1 MAIPAKLHEQIISEL
16 LPQNAKFSGALIG
29 TAASP
34 GIARGP
40 AFLCPCG
47 QRLAIPRRTVSENEL
62 PQELEKLEAA
72 IRDAEHDLQ
81 TLQEETSRN
90 VGKKEAEIFEV
101 QKLLLHDPTFR
112 SEITGRCL
120 RDRVN
125 VEAALAG
132 AIEKLTSLFAQ
143 LEDPYYR
150 ERAADLRDMGQ
161 RVMEILLRSPAGRI
175 SPTLPEG
182 SIIVTGELLP
192 SLTAQLNR
200 TRVAGLIAEG
210 GGLTAHAVILARS
223 LGIPTLVNVPNAV
236 SKIHT
241 GDRLVMD
248 GLAGRVFINP
258 SKGILREYDRLE
270 EDFKAH
276 QNALKEVIDLPA
288 VTVDGVKIKLS
299 ASIGKTADAEAAV
312 RFKAEGIGLYRTEF
326 VFLVEDHFPTE
337 EEQYRIYRATVE
349 RVKPREVVIRALD
362 VGSDKLLPYFPL
374 PHEVNP
380 SLGFRGTRLLLAHPE
395 ILRTQLRA
403 ILRLSATHPVSL
415 LFPMIAGVDEMV
427 EARRIVERIKSELSA
442 AGQAFNAHIPVGAMI
457 ETPAA
462 AITARRIAREADFLS
477 IGTNDL
483 VQYLLISD
491 RTSPAMTAYYEP
503 LHPAVLH
510 VLKSVIDIG
519 GAENKGVSV
528 CGEMAGNPA
537 YIELLLGLGARS
549 LSVSPGEI
557 LGIKKMVRSLSIERA
572 ESVARRALELGTV
585 QEIKTCLQNP

>member
-1 MAIPAKLHEQIISEL
+1 MAFPVNSQGQTISEL
-16 LPQNAKFSGALIG
+16 SPHDGGRPAALRG
-29 TAASP
+29 VAASP
-34 GIARGP
+34 GIVRGP

-47 QRLAIPRRTVSENEL
+47 QHLAVPRRAVGEKEL
-62 PQELEKLEAA
+62 PEELERLEAA
-72 IRDAEHDLQ
+72 IRIAEQDLL
-81 TLQEETSRN
+81 TLQDETCKKL
-90 VGKKEAEIFEV
+90 GEKEAEIFEV
-101 QKLLLHDPTFR
+101 QRLLLHDATFLN
-112 SEITGRCL
+112 EVTARCL
-120 RDRVN
+120 KEKIN

-132 AIEKLTSLFAQ
+132 ALERLTTLFAQ
-143 LEDPYYR
+143 IQDSYFR
-150 ERAADLRDMGQ
+150 ERAADLRDVGQ
-161 RVMEILLRSPAGRI
+161 RVLEILLRGRPDRI
-175 SPTLPEG
+175 SLILPEG

-200 TRVAGLIAEG
+200 ARVLGVIAEG

-236 SKIHT
+236 TKIKT
-241 GDRLVMD
+241 GDWLVVD

-258 SKGILREYDRLE
+258 SKAILREYDRLE
-270 EDFKAH
+270 ADFKAH
-276 QNALKEVIDLPA
+276 QNALKELIDLPA
-288 VTVDGVKIKLS
+288 VTVDGVKIKV
-299 ASIGKTADAEAAV
+299 AANIGKSADASAAAC
-312 RFKAEGIGLYRTEF
+312 FNAEGIGLYRTEF

-337 EEQYRIYRATVE
+337 EEQYQVYRAAAEQV
-349 RVKPREVVIRALD
+349 RPREVVIRALD

-374 PHEVNP
+374 PHEANP

-415 LFPMIAGVDEMV
+415 LFPMIGGIEEML
-427 EARRIVERIKSELSA
+427 EAKRIVESTKKELTAS
-442 AGQAFNAHIPVGAMI
+442 GQAFNGHIPLGAMI

-477 IGTNDL
+477 VGTNDL

-491 RTSPAMTAYYEP
+491 RTSPAMTPYYEP

-510 VLKSVIDIG
+510 VLKSVIETAN
-519 GAENKGVSV
+519 AEAKAISI

-537 YIELLLGLGARS
+537 YIELLVGLGARS

-557 LGIKKMVRSLSIERA
+557 LEIKKTIRSLRLEKA
-572 ESVARRALELGTV
+572 ELLAKRALELGTTL
-585 QEIKTCLQNP
+585 EIKKCILHP

>member
-1 MAIPAKLHEQIISEL
+1 M
-16 LPQNAKFSGALIG
+16 GA
-29 TAASP
+29 AASP
-34 GIARGP
+34 GIVRGP
-40 AFLCPCG
+40 AFLCPCS
-47 QRLAIPRRTVSENEL
+47 QRLAIPRHAVGESEL
-62 PQELEKLEAA
+62 PQQLERLEAA
-72 IRDAEHDLQ
+72 IRNAEHELHILQ
-81 TLQEETSRN
+81 DETGKTL
-90 VGKKEAEIFEV
+90 GKKEAEIFEV
-101 QKLLLHDPTFR
+101 QKLLLHDATLLN
-112 SEITGRCL
+112 EITGRCL
-120 RDRVN
+120 REKIN
-125 VEAALAG
+125 VEAALADT
-132 AIEKLTSLFAQ
+132 IEKLTSLFAQ
-143 LEDPYYR
+143 LKDPYYR
-150 ERAADLRDMGQ
+150 ERAADLRDLGQ
-161 RVMEILLRSPAGRI
+161 RLLEILLRSPPGRL
-175 SPTLPEG
+175 SLTLPEG
-182 SIIVTGELLP
+182 SILVTGELLP
-192 SLTAQLNR
+192 SLTAQLTQ

-236 SKIHT
+236 SKIRT
-241 GDRLVMD
+241 GDCLVVD

-258 SKGILREYDRLE
+258 PKSILREYDRLE

-276 QNALKEVIDLPA
+276 QDALKEVIDLPA
-288 VTVDGVKIKLS
+288 VTLDGVKVKLS
-299 ASIGKTADAEAAV
+299 ANIGKTADAEAAV

-349 RVKPREVVIRALD
+349 RVKPRGVVIRALD

-374 PHEVNP
+374 PHEANP

-395 ILRTQLRA
+395 ILRTQLRS

-415 LFPMIAGVDEMV
+415 LFPMIGGVDEMV
-427 EARRIVERIKSELSA
+427 EARRIVESIKRDLSA
-442 AGQAFNAHIPVGAMI
+442 AGEAFNAQIPLGAMI

-510 VLKSVIDIG
+510 VLKSVIDTS
-519 GAENKGVSV
+519 GAESKEISI

-537 YIELLLGLGARS
+537 YIALLLGLGARS

-557 LGIKKMVRSLSIERA
+557 LEIKKAIRSLRIERA
-572 ESVARRALELGTV
+572 ESVAMRALELGTAL
-585 QEIKTCLQNP
+585 EIKKCLQNP